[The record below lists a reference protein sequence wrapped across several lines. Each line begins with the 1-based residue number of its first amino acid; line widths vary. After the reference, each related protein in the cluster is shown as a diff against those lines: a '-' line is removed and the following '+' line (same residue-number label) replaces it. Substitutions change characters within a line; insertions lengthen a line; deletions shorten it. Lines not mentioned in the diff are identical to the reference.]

1 MVILGSLT
9 APGFIAPANAL
20 VCSAAGSNVS
30 MTALHRA
37 SGSGW
42 GAANYKPFYADI
54 KGGVSGKTSSY
65 AGYAIDGSLVSGVA
79 DLWIKLSGFS
89 SNIGLATNQ
98 AAAVPVRDKYKNTG
112 GIEDA
117 TKRVAYFFLST
128 SYSGNDSTADET
140 FTIQL
145 FNGNPN
151 LGGSEL
157 CNATDGF
164 SGIIDT
170 LSASANKVTS
180 VTTTATTA
188 VLGSNFTLTAVGQTG
203 TMGAGDSSDQVS
215 VGRDDFG
222 PFVISP
228 SITNTWDA
236 NAFNLVGVS
245 YVIDTNNNG
254 FLTDE
259 TTFYNELRYYPNFTS
274 NRKYQVVYY
283 FAARKVAAST
293 LFQPVQNIASGTQ
306 VKYTGTY
313 SGTASSTSISIVKGS
328 LSLNKALLSVATS
341 TLSTNTIIDVSY
353 RLTIKNNS
361 SVTSLFDY
369 VQDQVTLNADTTGG
383 AFISP
388 TNGATVTLDGTSS
401 ISPTTKASISGSV
414 LSLNFNGPISLTSG
428 QTSNIDYTVRV
439 SYPTANAS
447 MPINNTATGYVGTES
462 VSASA
467 GVNAVSVDIKLTQTL
482 IINYAANGHVTVDAK
497 QVDGSTC
504 TSSGLSSGS
513 VTCTFYKG
521 TALTLT
527 AVSASSAI
535 SSWGTTANGSASNT
549 GNCTTSNANSPCT
562 LVIQANSTIIPTF
575 NTSYTVTVTGVS
587 NVVVSDSGLPYTCSA
602 GTCTKT
608 YADGA
613 TPSLTFTPDTGYTI
627 SSITSNAASPS
638 TATFPNTSSGSLLVK
653 SNFTITVSAALPQYG
668 LDVTA
673 SDGGS
678 VSSGGG
684 FITSCSSDANGAT
697 GTCGALINAGTS
709 VTLTATVSAGNY
721 FGGWS
726 GDGSCT
732 GTSLTCTFTMN
743 QNRNV
748 VATFTSSPSLAV
760 TVVGSGSVS
769 AGSGA
774 VSGCDSTG
782 IGCSGSYTLNSSVTL
797 TATIPAG
804 NSVTWSGACSGS
816 NSTCVVTMNSSKAV
830 TATFAVTTYT
840 ITVSSG
846 SNGSISPGTATYNYG
861 ATQAF
866 TITPNTGYK
875 IDTITVN
882 SSSVSVTNSGG
893 QTYTFSSISANN
905 TIAATFALNSFTF
918 AYNGNTSDGG
928 STPSGGGSKN
938 YNSTVTVASNTFTK
952 SDHRFA
958 NWHTTSGGT
967 GGTSY
972 SATDT
977 FNMPASNVTLY
988 AQWTRVYT
996 ITLGTITRV
1005 AGDSTSTVNI
1015 STSPSAS
1022 GETVTLNLSP
1032 KSGMRF
1038 KSGTLVANSS
1048 FGNAS
1053 LTASGGSAF
1062 TFTMPAADVT
1072 VTAEFEAVPA
1082 GSYSVTINSATGGS
1096 ANTSDATVTSG
1107 GSVTLTATASTG
1119 YVFSSWNC
1127 TGGGTL
1133 SSSTTNPA
1141 TLSNITADA
1150 SCTPVFS
1157 VVYTV
1162 TFNGNSGSGTASS
1175 ATLTQASSGASI
1187 TLATVGSLALSN
1199 SGFMGWSIAP
1209 SNGTVLVAGTSYTP
1223 TSSLTV
1229 YAQWVTTN
1237 AASSVGTSTATLNG
1251 STTSP
1256 VTSAAFCYSSTVT
1269 DLSTCTSVSASGSYS
1284 ANLTGLS
1291 TNTTYYY
1298 RIVGTINSTAY
1309 NGAILTFTT
1318 STSSPTTYTITASA
1332 GSNGSISPSGSV
1344 TVNSGENQSF
1354 TITANSGYEIDVL
1367 TVNSSP
1373 VSTVTTYTFTN
1384 VTSNQSISVI
1394 FKTVTSGNRGNSS
1407 GRASSNRNVKIIVQK
1422 VSVGTTGTSSGQTIT
1437 PSSRGTTATTG
1448 GQINALTNNTQ
1459 SANASNNGA
1468 VVEAVNTTSTTSI
1481 VVDKNVPSSVAIE
1494 RAADNKVNVQG
1505 INGWTGRVS
1514 VAVVDE
1520 NDPTEVQSFIEVAI
1534 NPLPVSKVT
1543 VNEANTVKEKK
1554 ISFDPSPSEV
1564 VKYQVLVNNKIACES
1579 TTTSCALP
1587 QLVGPK
1593 SKVEIVAIGND
1604 ETRSIPE
1611 PFKIEYKK
1619 PIVALVVNFP
1629 VASSAL
1635 SSRYRADL
1643 RGLARVL
1650 IREGFTRIQVD
1661 GHTDTQGVNI
1671 GYNNQALSD
1680 ARSRATRAYL
1690 QRLVPGLKFVT
1701 SANSYR
1707 TPVADNVTPEGQ
1719 FTNRRAEVKVW

>member
-1 MVILGSLT
+1 MVLVSLV
-9 APGFIAPANAL
+9 APGFVAPANAV
-20 VCSAAGSNVS
+20 VCSDAGSNVS
-30 MTALHRA
+30 LSALHRA

-42 GAANYKPFYADI
+42 GAANYKPFYADVQ
-54 KGGVSGKTSSY
+54 GGGSGNQSSY
-65 AGYAIDGSLVSGVA
+65 VGYSIDGSLVSSVSN
-79 DLWIKLSGFS
+79 LWIKLSGFS
-89 SNIGLATNQ
+89 SNISLASNQ
-98 AAAVPVRDKYKNTG
+98 VSAVPVREKFINTG
-112 GIEDA
+112 GSQDS
-117 TKRVAYFFLST
+117 TKRVAYFYLT
-128 SYSGNDSTADET
+128 TGYSGKDTTADET

-145 FNGNPN
+145 FNGDPN

-157 CNATDGF
+157 CNAIDGF

-170 LSASANKVTS
+170 LSANPNKVTS
-180 VTTTATTA
+180 VSTTATTA
-188 VLGSNFTLTAVGQTG
+188 VLGSNFTITAVGQTG

-215 VGRDDFG
+215 GFG
-222 PFVISP
+222 PFTISP
-228 SITNTWDA
+228 SINDTWNA
-236 NAFNLVGVS
+236 NAFNLIGVS
-245 YVIDTNNNG
+245 YVIDSNNNG

-259 TTFYNELRYYPNFTS
+259 TISYNGLRYYPNFTS
-274 NRKYQVVYY
+274 NRKYEIKYS
-283 FAARKVAAST
+283 FAARKVVAST

-306 VKYTGTY
+306 VKYTGSY
-313 SGTASSTSISIVKGS
+313 SGTASNTSINIVKGS
-328 LSLNKALLSVATS
+328 LTLNKALLNVS
-341 TLSTNTIIDVSY
+341 TLPESTNTIITLSY

-369 VQDQVTLNADTTGG
+369 VQDRVTLNTSTSGG
-383 AFISP
+383 TFVSP

-401 ISPTTKASISGSV
+401 ITPTTKASISGSV
-414 LSLNFNGPISLTSG
+414 LTLNFNGPISLTSG

-482 IINYAANGHVTVDAK
+482 QINYSANGHVTVDAK
-497 QVDGSTC
+497 QVDGSAC
-504 TSSGLSSGS
+504 TSSGLTSGS

-562 LVIQANSTIIPTF
+562 LVLQANSTIIPTF

-587 NVVVSDSGLPYTCSA
+587 NVTVSDGGLPYACSA

-613 TPSLTFTPDTGYTI
+613 TPSLTFTRDTGYTI

-653 SNFTITVSAALPQYG
+653 SNFTITVSASLPQYG

-673 SDGGS
+673 SAGGS
-678 VSSGGG
+678 VSSSGG
-684 FITSCSSDANGAT
+684 FITSCSSDNLGAT
-697 GTCGALINAGTS
+697 GTCGALINTGTS
-709 VTLTATVSAGNY
+709 VTLTATTSGSNY

-726 GDGSCT
+726 GDGSCS
-732 GTSLTCTFTMN
+732 GTLTTCTFTMN

-748 VATFTSSPSLAV
+748 VATFTSSPSLVV
-760 TVVGSGSVS
+760 TVVGSGTVS

-774 VSGCDSTG
+774 ISGCDSTG
-782 IGCSGSYTLNSSVTL
+782 VGCSDSYTLNSSVTL

-816 NSTCVVTMNSSKAV
+816 ASTCVVSMSESKAV

-846 SNGSISPGTATYNYG
+846 SNGGISPGTATYNYG
-861 ATQAF
+861 DTQAF

-893 QTYTFSSISANN
+893 QTYTFNSISANG
-905 TIAATFALNSFTF
+905 TIAATFVLNSFTF

-952 SDHRFA
+952 SNYRFA

-977 FNMPASNVTLY
+977 FSMPAANVTLY

-1005 AGDSTSTVNI
+1005 AGDTTSTINI

-1038 KSGTLVANSS
+1038 KSGTLVANSTA
-1048 FGNAS
+1048 GNAT
-1053 LTASGGSAF
+1053 LTASGGNAF
-1062 TFTMPAADVT
+1062 TFPMPAADVT
-1072 VTAEFEAVPA
+1072 VTAEFEDIPA
-1082 GSYSVTINSATGGS
+1082 GSYAITINSATGGS

-1107 GSVTLTATASTG
+1107 GSATLTATPSTG

-1133 SSSTTNPA
+1133 STSTTNPA

-1150 SCTPVFS
+1150 TCTPVFS

-1269 DLSTCTSVSASGSYS
+1269 DLSTCSTISASGSYS

-1291 TNTTYYY
+1291 ANTTYYF
-1298 RIVGTINSTAY
+1298 RIIGTINSTAY
-1309 NGAILTFTT
+1309 NGGILTFTT

-1332 GSNGSISPSGSV
+1332 GANGSISPSGSV
-1344 TVNSGENQSF
+1344 TVNSGANQSF
-1354 TITANSGYEIDVL
+1354 TITANSGYEINVL
-1367 TVNSSP
+1367 TVNSSN
-1373 VSTVTTYTFTN
+1373 VSTVSTYTFTN
-1384 VTSNQSISVI
+1384 VTSNQSISVT
-1394 FKTVTSGNRGNSS
+1394 FKTVTSVGRGNAPSV
-1407 GRASSNRNVKIIVQK
+1407 NRNVKIIVQK
-1422 VSVGTTGTSSGQTIT
+1422 VSVGSSGSGSGQTAT
-1437 PSSRGTTATTG
+1437 SSSTGSTASTG
-1448 GQINALTNNTQ
+1448 GQINALTNNSQ
-1459 SANASNNGA
+1459 AAQASNNGA
-1468 VVEAVNTTSTTSI
+1468 SVEAINTTSSTSMI
-1481 VVDKNVPSSVAIE
+1481 IDKNVPSSVAVE
-1494 RAADNKVNVQG
+1494 RSADNKVNVQG

-1520 NDPTEVQSFIEVAI
+1520 NDPTAVQSFIEVAI
-1534 NPLPVSKVT
+1534 NPLPVSNVV
-1543 VNEANTVKEKK
+1543 VNDVNNVRDQK
-1554 ISFDPSPSEV
+1554 IEFAPSPSEV
-1564 VKYQVLVNNKIACES
+1564 VKYQVLINNKIACES
-1579 TTTSCALP
+1579 ATNSCALP
-1587 QLVGPK
+1587 KLVGPK
-1593 SKVEIVAIGND
+1593 SKVEIVAVGND

-1611 PFKIEYKK
+1611 PLKIEYKK

-1629 VASSAL
+1629 VGSSAL

-1650 IREGFTRIQVD
+1650 VREGFTRIQID
-1661 GHTDTQGVNI
+1661 GHTDTQGVTI
-1671 GYNNQALSD
+1671 GYDNQVLSD

-1701 SANSYR
+1701 SANSYQ
-1707 TPVADNVTPEGQ
+1707 TPAADNETPQGQ